1 MASMSARSDRTRIVI
16 VTLTVIIGLAVAS
29 IPLIASV
36 FSDPAAQAPSAGS
49 SAAPSSSSPSD
60 ATSPADHTVA
70 VDKPVA
76 CPKGAGADLSA
87 SGISDKAE
95 LKDVFLP
102 CLTDGGQESQT
113 SLAQQWAGKP
123 TVVNVWAWWCGPCR
137 AELPVLQQLAE
148 NNPQWNV
155 VGVHLDAKAQAGV
168 DFLRELGVTN
178 FASYQDSNHTFDAAT
193 GIPKVVPVTI
203 VYNPD
208 GTRAELF
215 VRTFDNAQEMQQL
228 VANAVGEA

>member
-36 FSDPAAQAPSAGS
+36 FSEPTAQPPAASS
-49 SAAPSSSSPSD
+49 SAASPSSEPD
-60 ATSPADHTVA
+60 ATSPSSEAVTVDNPVMCPDPGDEGA
-70 VDKPVA
+70 V
-76 CPKGAGADLSA
+76 A
-87 SGISDKAE
+87 SNIAEDAE

-102 CLTDGGQESQT
+102 CLTDGGQQGQT
-113 SLAQQWAGKP
+113 SLAEQWAGKP

-137 AELPVLQQLAE
+137 DELPVMQQLAE

-168 DFLRELGVTN
+168 DFLKELEVTK

-193 GIPKVVPVTI
+193 AIPKVVPVTL

-215 VRTFDNAQEMQQL
+215 VRTFDDVQEMQQL
-228 VANAVGEA
+228 VAQAVGEA

>member
-1 MASMSARSDRTRIVI
+1 MASMSARSDRARIVI

-29 IPLIASV
+29 VPLIASV
-36 FSDPAAQAPSAGS
+36 FSDPAGQSPTTAASDPADPSE
-49 SAAPSSSSPSD
+49 PD
-60 ATSPADHTVA
+60 ATSPLNEAVA
-70 VDKPVA
+70 VNNPVA
-76 CPKGAGADLSA
+76 CPEPGDAGQLA
-87 SGISDKAE
+87 SNIAENAE
-95 LKDVFLP
+95 LKDTFLP
-102 CLTDGGQESQT
+102 CLTDGGQESQM

-155 VGVHLDAKAQAGV
+155 VGVHLDPKGQAGA
-168 DFLRELGVTN
+168 DFLEELGVTN

-193 GIPKVVPVTI
+193 AIPKVVPVTI

-215 VRTFDNAQEMQQL
+215 VRTFEDVQEMQQL
-228 VANAVGEA
+228 VERAVGEA